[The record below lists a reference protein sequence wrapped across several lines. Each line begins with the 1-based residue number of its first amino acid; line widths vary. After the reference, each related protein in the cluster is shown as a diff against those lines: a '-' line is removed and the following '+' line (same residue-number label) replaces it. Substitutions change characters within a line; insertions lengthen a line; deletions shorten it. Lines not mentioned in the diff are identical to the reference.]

1 MTGRGP
7 NRLGVSYVGASET
20 LPEREDNSFRPVLHG
35 FTLVELL
42 VVITIIGILIALL
55 LPAVQSAR
63 EAARRMQC
71 TNHLKQ
77 IALAF
82 HNYHAAY
89 GVLPDAG
96 KDKPGTTDCNGCCD
110 SPYRGDWN
118 FFYQIFPFIEQENL
132 YNQTDNNTIYKT
144 PISIYYCPSR
154 RRAARY
160 PSDTGTAR
168 SDYAGC
174 AGESYSKANGPV
186 VTRVCN
192 PPVGFAEIR
201 DGTSNTI
208 LLGEKFQKIFSFG
221 WSGGDN
227 EPYVNCGAFASS
239 GDTDATRI
247 AQYPPLAD
255 TTHPTECGENEQNP
269 SDTSKVC
276 WVTRFG
282 SSHPG
287 GVNVALAD
295 GSVRPISFSID
306 LQTFRWLCVR
316 NDGNA
321 VTLP

>member
-1 MTGRGP
+1 MSLR
-7 NRLGVSYVGASET
+7 RRT
-20 LPEREDNSFRPVLHG
+20 LRG

-63 EAARRMQC
+63 EAARRLQC

-77 IALAF
+77 MALAF
-82 HNYHAAY
+82 HNYHAAH

-96 KDKPGTTDCNGCCD
+96 KDKPGSTECNGCCD

-118 FFYQIFPFIEQENL
+118 FFYQILPYIEQEAL
-132 YNQTDNNTIYKT
+132 YQHPDNNTIYKT

-160 PSDTGTAR
+160 PSDSGTAR
-168 SDYAGC
+168 ADYAGS
-174 AGESYSKANGPV
+174 AGDNLSKSNGPV
-186 VTRVCN
+186 VIRKCN

-227 EPYVNCGAFASS
+227 ENYVNSGAI
-239 GDTDATRI
+239 GDVDTRRV
-247 AQYPPLAD
+247 AQYPPASD
-255 TTHPTECGENEQNP
+255 DYHPPECGSNEQNA
-269 SDTSKVC
+269 SDTSKAC
-276 WVTRFG
+276 WVSRFG

-295 GSVRPISFSID
+295 GSVRGIAFSID

-316 NDGNA
+316 NDGNP
-321 VTLP
+321 VTVP

>member
-1 MTGRGP
+1 
-7 NRLGVSYVGASET
+7 
-20 LPEREDNSFRPVLHG
+20 
-35 FTLVELL
+35 VELL

-132 YNQTDNNTIYKT
+132 YNQTDNNVIYRT
-144 PISIYYCPSR
+144 PIPIYYCPSR

-160 PSDTGTAR
+160 PSDSGTAR
-168 SDYAGC
+168 ADYAGS

-186 VTRVCN
+186 VTRQCH

-208 LLGEKFQKIFSFG
+208 LLGENTKRSSRSVGAAEITSRMSIAGPSALQGIPMPPELPNIRPFPMPLIRRNAET
-221 WSGGDN
+221 WSLPPIRVKSVGSPGLVPPTLGG
-227 EPYVNCGAFASS
+227 
-239 GDTDATRI
+239 
-247 AQYPPLAD
+247 
-255 TTHPTECGENEQNP
+255 
-269 SDTSKVC
+269 
-276 WVTRFG
+276 
-282 SSHPG
+282 
-287 GVNVALAD
+287 
-295 GSVRPISFSID
+295 
-306 LQTFRWLCVR
+306 
-316 NDGNA
+316 
-321 VTLP
+321 